1 MMKMIMKPSKMGDL
15 GPSNGNVLTILK
27 AVQQKKIVSE
37 YFLTLDTTKI
47 KEQLGTSNNPVG
59 L

>member
-27 AVQQKKIVSE
+27 AVQQKNCFRI
-37 YFLTLDTTKI
+37 FLNTRYNQNQRTAWDI
-47 KEQLGTSNNPVG
+47 E
-59 L
+59 